1 MTIKQLVIMCWC
13 SAMQKNAIIAAAA
26 ALERWPLS
34 RDLPAALNG
43 PDEAIVGAG
52 QYPPYPHPQACS
64 ICRTQAAR
72 HTLGSLLVQRR
83 VHVYRGHHN
92 IELQCSTVPASMFV
106 HTKPLPLCAQ
116 KPDAWFYSALENHT
130 NRGGKKMN
138 QCSVLTLTGPAWW
151 RPKQMNYENCKNL
164 IMFFLQDCQR
174 SFPMQEKDWSSFCDE
189 VRS

>member
-13 SAMQKNAIIAAAA
+13 SSMQKNAIIAAAA

-106 HTKPLPLCAQ
+106 HTKPLPLCAE

-130 NRGGKKMN
+130 NRRKKYSEPMF
-138 QCSVLTLTGPAWW
+138 SVDTNRASVVASKTNEL
-151 RPKQMNYENCKNL
+151 
-164 IMFFLQDCQR
+164 
-174 SFPMQEKDWSSFCDE
+174 
-189 VRS
+189 